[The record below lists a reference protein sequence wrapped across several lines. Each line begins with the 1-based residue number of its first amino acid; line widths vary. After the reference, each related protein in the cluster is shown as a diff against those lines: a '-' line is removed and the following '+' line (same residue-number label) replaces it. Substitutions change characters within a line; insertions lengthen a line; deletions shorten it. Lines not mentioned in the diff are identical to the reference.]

1 MSKKIKISSIFLAT
15 SLIVTP
21 ISNVVLQNHN
31 VAKAD
36 YFIKD
41 EQKDNV
47 YKILEPNV
55 KIKDGKISLENRD
68 EIKKEII
75 NNWQYIKLETEYES
89 PEELYL
95 SIEKHFNN
103 LEYKSNKKYIEVKPN
118 GEIKEKFQTRE
129 VWPEHVGRQFSDP
142 NYHRQTHWWGTLHFF
157 YTDEVAY
164 RYAYEMNN
172 SGITQ
177 CTVAGV
183 GAILSGYVGAVI
195 GLSAGHALAIANT
208 VNYNATLPGNGVELS
223 VKHWG
228 EVNCKPRS

>member
-129 VWPEHVGRQFSDP
+129 VWPEHVGRAFSDP
-142 NYHRQTHWWGTLHFF
+142 NYHVQYHWWGQLHFL
-157 YTDEVAY
+157 YTDEVSY
-164 RYAYEMNN
+164 RFAKEMNN
-172 SGITQ
+172 LGLKGHNVAEFGQYIIPGIASLIRLDANKCFT
-177 CTVAGV
+177 
-183 GAILSGYVGAVI
+183 
-195 GLSAGHALAIANT
+195 IANE
-208 VNYNATLPGNGVELS
+208 VNYNASLPGNGVELS